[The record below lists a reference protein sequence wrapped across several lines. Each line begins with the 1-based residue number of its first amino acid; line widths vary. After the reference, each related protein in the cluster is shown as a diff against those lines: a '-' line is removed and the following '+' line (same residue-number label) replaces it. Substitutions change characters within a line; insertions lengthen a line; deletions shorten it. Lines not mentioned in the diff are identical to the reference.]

1 MNAPARI
8 QGTDL
13 QARLGALDWQ
23 TLGGQLLE
31 RGFALTPPVLTADEC
46 ADLRMRYDKD
56 TGWRSHIHMARH
68 NFGRGEYKYFAY
80 PLPDTV
86 QTFRETLYP
95 PLARIAGIWAERLGR
110 DVRFPATYSEFAAQ
124 CHAEGQP
131 RPTPLM
137 LKYKA
142 GDYNC
147 LHQDLYGDVYF
158 PFQAALLLSQ
168 PGKDFDGGEFVLV
181 ENRPRMQ
188 SRPAVVPARLGQMIL
203 FAVNERPNKGSRGYY
218 RTALRHGVSDIKAG
232 ERYTLGII
240 FHDAR

>member
-1 MNAPARI
+1 M
-8 QGTDL
+8 DL
-13 QARLGALDWQ
+13 RARLQALDWQ
-23 TLGGQLLE
+23 TLGTQLLE
-31 RGFALTPPVLTADEC
+31 RGFALTPPLLTPEEC
-46 ADLRMRYDKD
+46 ADLRALYDKD

-80 PLPDTV
+80 PLPDRV
-86 QTFRETLYP
+86 QTLRETLYP
-95 PLARIAGIWAERLGR
+95 PLSRVAQTWAERLGR
-110 DVRFPATYSEFAAQ
+110 NVRFPESHAEFAAR
-124 CHAEGQP
+124 CHAAGQL

-168 PGKDFDGGEFVLV
+168 PGTDFDGGEFVLV

-188 SRPAVVPARLGQMIL
+188 SRSAVVPVRLGQMIL

-218 RTALRHGVSDIKAG
+218 RTALRHGVSDITAG
-232 ERYTLGII
+232 ERFTLGII